1 MSSIL
6 DVPKEILVCA
16 LLPYLEKI
24 DLAHLSTTSRLL
36 RSAVF
41 AFLATNKTLVM
52 NDILRLIEKQRW
64 SRSGWST
71 TTEESAM
78 KKKAFHFFTINASV
92 HSLRKLQIEEE
103 NVGHYHYSHCQKN
116 DYSSVTI
123 PPLKK
128 VITANVD
135 LEELILMN
143 MNLTPALIQAISKL
157 TKLKFL
163 KLQPTVTTEKHLG
176 SLYHLARDL
185 GSTYG
190 TICEI
195 HYRGSVSNGFPS
207 QECVIS

>member
-6 DVPKEILVCA
+6 DVPKEIIVCA

-24 DLAHLSTTSRLL
+24 DLASLSSTSRLL

-41 AFLATNKTLVM
+41 AFLATNKILVM
-52 NDILRLIEKQRW
+52 NDILRFIEMKMW
-64 SRSGWST
+64 SVCC
-71 TTEESAM
+71 TEESAM
-78 KKKAFHFFTINASV
+78 KKKAFLFFTMNASV

-103 NVGHYHYSHCQKN
+103 NVGYCL
-116 DYSSVTI
+116 YSSVTI

-128 VITANVD
+128 VITANVA

-163 KLQPTVTTEKHLG
+163 KLKPTVTYSSEKHFG
-176 SLYHLARDL
+176 SLYNLARVL

-195 HYRGSVSNGFPS
+195 HYRGSV
-207 QECVIS
+207 ISSGNKQWIPK